1 MGWKKEKKQVNVS
14 DFHQRQAIPLRFMR
28 LIPTFCCNFDPEMEK
43 QGLTMPFI
51 GQETTWQ
58 RLLADLQVDRVPHAL
73 MLCGPEG
80 SGKLALAVAFAQTLL
95 CQHPRE
101 DGSAC
106 GECASCKMAA
116 KLEHPDLHFT
126 FPIVKGSR
134 IKTPEGAVS
143 DVYIKEWRARVLE
156 SPYFDLNDWLEDM
169 GAANQQ
175 ATYYVAESD
184 NIQRKLALKSNQGGR
199 KVMVVWLPEKMNQ
212 ETANKLLKLF
222 EEPPAGTHFLMVS
235 EEPDLV
241 LGTILSRVQRMPV
254 PALPRETIAQ
264 ALVEHFGA
272 ASEQA
277 ANLAHVSQG
286 SYTLAVQ
293 LLREDSD
300 RRDYF
305 NLFVQLMRLSYMRK
319 VKELRQ
325 WSEEVAKLGRE
336 KQKHMLDYFQRLVR
350 ENFMYNFQRQELN
363 YMIQDEEDFAKNF
376 ARFVNERNV
385 ILLTEQ
391 LTMCQNS
398 IAQNGNAKMVFFDL
412 AVKMIIYLKQ

>member
-241 LGTILSRVQRMPV
+241 LGTILSRTQRLLV
-254 PALPRETIAQ
+254 PPLSREEYRQ
-264 ALVEHFGA
+264 AHPPKDERQFL
-272 ASEQA
+272 
-277 ANLAHVSQG
+277 
-286 SYTLAVQ
+286 
-293 LLREDSD
+293 D
-300 RRDYF
+300 
-305 NLFVQLMRLSYMRK
+305 LFIMLMRLSYQRK
-319 VKELRQ
+319 VKDMRD
-325 WSEEVAKLGRE
+325 WSEHLAGMGRE
-336 KQKHMLDYFQRLVR
+336 TQKSFLQFCQRQVR
-350 ENFMYNFQRQELN
+350 ENFVYNFREPTLN
-363 YMIQDEEDFAKNF
+363 SQTEEEAAFSRNF

-385 ILLTEQ
+385 IPITEE
-391 LTMCQNS
+391 LAAAERD
-398 IAQNGNAKMVFFDL
+398 IAQNVNARMVFFDL
-412 AVKMIIYLKQ
+412 SLKMIVLLIQK

>member
-1 MGWKKEKKQVNVS
+1 
-14 DFHQRQAIPLRFMR
+14 
-28 LIPTFCCNFDPEMEK
+28 MEK

-51 GQETTWQ
+51 GQKATWQ
-58 RLLADLQVDRVPHAL
+58 RLLADLQADRVPHAL

-126 FPIVKGSR
+126 FPIVKGAR

-143 DVYIKEWRARVLE
+143 DVSIKEWRARVLE

-241 LGTILSRVQRMPV
+241 LGTILSRTQRLLV
-254 PALPRETIAQ
+254 PPLSQEEYRQ
-264 ALVEHFGA
+264 AHPPKDERQFL
-272 ASEQA
+272 
-277 ANLAHVSQG
+277 
-286 SYTLAVQ
+286 
-293 LLREDSD
+293 D
-300 RRDYF
+300 
-305 NLFVQLMRLSYMRK
+305 LFIMLMRLSYQRK
-319 VKELRQ
+319 VKDMRD
-325 WSEEVAKLGRE
+325 WSEHLAGMGRE
-336 KQKHMLDYFQRLVR
+336 TQKSFLQFCQRQVR
-350 ENFMYNFQRQELN
+350 ENFVYNFHESALN
-363 YMIQDEEDFAKNF
+363 SQTEEEAAFSRNF

-385 ILLTEQ
+385 IPITEE
-391 LTMCQNS
+391 LAAAERD
-398 IAQNGNAKMVFFDL
+398 IAQNVNARMVFFDL
-412 AVKMIIYLKQ
+412 SLKMIVLLIQK